1 MTRSA
6 LYLLG
11 SPHIERDGAPLE
23 VDTRKALALVA
34 YLAVSKQQQT
44 RDALAG
50 LLWPEYGQ
58 GRARAALR
66 RTLSALQRARADGW
80 LIADR
85 ETVGLAG
92 GDLLWVELVEFRKKL
107 AECQTH
113 GHPEA
118 KVCPRCL
125 GPLGKAAVLYR
136 GDFMAGSACATAWSS
151 TTGSSTS
158 PRGCAASSRGP

>member
-11 SPHIERDGAPLE
+11 SPRIERDGAPLE

-34 YLAVSKQQQT
+34 YLAVTGQPQT

-58 GRARAALR
+58 ARARAALR

-80 LIADR
+80 LVADR

-92 GDLLWVELVEFRKKL
+92 GDELWVDLDEFHRRL
-107 AECQTH
+107 AECRTH
-113 GHPEA
+113 GPTQRRRF
-118 KVCPRCL
+118 V
-125 GPLGKAAVLYR
+125 R
-136 GDFMAGSACATAWSS
+136 GAWGRSGRPPPS
-151 TTGSSTS
+151 TGGTS
-158 PRGCAASSRGP
+158 

>member
-11 SPHIERDGAPLE
+11 SPRIERDGAPLE

-34 YLAVSKQQQT
+34 YLAVTGQPQT

-58 GRARAALR
+58 ARARAALR

-80 LIADR
+80 LVADR

-92 GDLLWVELVEFRKKL
+92 GDELWVDLDEFHRRL
-107 AECQTH
+107 AECRTH
-113 GHPEA
+113 GPTQRRRF
-118 KVCPRCL
+118 V
-125 GPLGKAAVLYR
+125 R
-136 GDFMAGSACATAWSS
+136 GAWGRSGRPPPSTGGTSWPDSACATAWSS
-151 TTGSSTS
+151 TTGNSTS
-158 PRGCAASSRGP
+158 PRGCAAS